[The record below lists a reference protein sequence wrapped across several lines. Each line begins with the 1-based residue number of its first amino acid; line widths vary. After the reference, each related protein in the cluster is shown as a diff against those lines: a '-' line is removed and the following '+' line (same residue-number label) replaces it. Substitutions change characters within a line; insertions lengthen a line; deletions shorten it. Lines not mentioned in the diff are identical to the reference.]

1 MKNIITLATLGLLIT
16 AAPIAAQTVYDAAK
30 IANKDLNGTAR
41 FVGMGGAM
49 GALGGDI
56 STIATNP
63 AGIGIYRSNDAMVSF
78 GLSAYGTESNYMGNK
93 INSDKVRA
101 SFDNAGFVLATKVG
115 NATNLRYV
123 NFGFN
128 YHRAKSFYRNMS
140 MNGQLGK
147 LSQTS
152 QMAAQASPSLT
163 DPSIGGITNW
173 GNDPYND
180 PQIGW
185 LSVMGYDGYLIT
197 DLISQEGLNE
207 ILKDNPGYNNYKPYI
222 VNGNQ
227 VKNLK
232 GDLMY
237 ITPGEYGG
245 IGSNGYADYRS
256 TERGGIDQ
264 YDFNISFNINDR
276 VYLGFTVGAYAI
288 DYSKYTYYA
297 EDYLGDQKYNL
308 QSWNKIHG
316 SGVDF
321 KFGAIV
327 RPFEYSPLRIGLA
340 IHTPTFY
347 SLDYKT
353 NARLESD
360 VINDLDI
367 SNEMDVPSGNVG
379 LYDVDTYDILD
390 GDMIRQFHL
399 QTPWTY
405 NLSLGYTIGKSWA
418 LGAEYEYQDYS
429 SMKFKDPEGYSDA
442 FEYENSTTAMM
453 KGVSTVRLGA
463 EYKVIPQFALRAG
476 YNYSSAIFNWDAYKS
491 LPNNSIQTDTDFNN
505 TKAMSN
511 YTLGI
516 GYRGSMFYADLA
528 YKFSS
533 YKSEFFPFV
542 NELIDKQEV
551 VIVSPEPTKVKN
563 TRSQVLLTLGI
574 RF

>member
-1 MKNIITLATLGLLIT
+1 MKKIITLATLGLLIT

-30 IANKDLNGTAR
+30 ITNKDLNGTAR

-56 STIATNP
+56 STIGTNP

-101 SFDNAGFVLATKVG
+101 SFDNAGFVLVTKVG
-115 NATNLRYV
+115 NATALRYV

-128 YHRAKSFYRNMS
+128 YHRAKSFYKNMT
-140 MNGQLGK
+140 MNGDLGNH
-147 LSQTS
+147 SQTF
-152 QMAAQASPSLT
+152 QMAEQAA
-163 DPSIGGITNW
+163 GITNW
-173 GNDPYND
+173 GNNPYDDNN
-180 PQIGW
+180 IGW
-185 LSVMGYDGYLIT
+185 LSVLGYDSW
-197 DLISQEGLNE
+197 LISNLTTEVTDTPYKEDGKQVYNINGEPLYQM
-207 ILKDNPGYNNYKPYI
+207 PGSFYGMTE
-222 VNGNQ
+222 NGIANF
-227 VKNLK
+227 
-232 GDLMY
+232 
-237 ITPGEYGG
+237 
-245 IGSNGYADYRS
+245 RS
-256 TERGGIDQ
+256 EERGGIDQ

-276 VYLGFTVGAYAI
+276 VYLGMTIGAYAV
-288 DYSKYTYYA
+288 DYNKYSIYSENYSGAYA
-297 EDYLGDQKYNL
+297 GEGYDLV
-308 QSWNKIHG
+308 SMNKIHG
-316 SGVDF
+316 SGFDF

-353 NARLESD
+353 SAYVLSD
-360 VINDLDI
+360 VYSEVTGKIEPHDI
-367 SNEMDVPSGNVG
+367 YTSDMIE
-379 LYDVDTYDILD
+379 
-390 GDMIRQFHL
+390 GDMIRQFRL

-405 NLSLGYTIGKSWA
+405 NVSLGYTIGKSWA

-429 SMKFKDPEGYSDA
+429 SMKFKNPDDGYSDM
-442 FEYENSTTAMM
+442 FQYENSTTSMM
-453 KGVSTVRLGA
+453 KGVSTIRLGA

-476 YNYSSAIFNWDAYKS
+476 YNYSTAIFNGDAYKD
-491 LPNNSIQTDTDFNN
+491 LPIHSIQTDTDFAN
-505 TKAMSN
+505 TKALSN

-533 YKSEFFPFV
+533 YKEDFYPFV
-542 NELIDKQEV
+542 EMERVMEDGIEYRALGSLPNV
-551 VIVSPEPTKVKN
+551 TKVKN

>member
-1 MKNIITLATLGLLIT
+1 MKKIITLATLGLLIT

-429 SMKFKDPEGYSDA
+429 SMKFKDPEGYSDT

>member
-1 MKNIITLATLGLLIT
+1 MKKIITLATLGLLIT

-297 EDYLGDQKYNL
+297 EDYVGDQKYNL

-353 NARLESD
+353 NAWLESD

-379 LYDVDTYDILD
+379 LYDVDTYDKLD

-491 LPNNSIQTDTDFNN
+491 LPNNSVQTDTDFNN

-533 YKSEFFPFV
+533 YKSEFFPFI

-551 VIVSPEPTKVKN
+551 VIVSPEPTKVKD